1 MMELDRIEIETELGD
16 IRFGTSEEEIIEL
29 LGSNHLRVVDEE
41 GDIEIEYEELNLRF
55 TFWEDFEFR
64 LGVISVE
71 RSTSILA
78 GKPLHGSNQGS
89 D

>member
-78 GKPLHGSNQGS
+78 GKPLHGSN
-89 D
+89 